1 MHAGLDHFS
10 ETKHLEEYSVDDL
23 VWTRIDYE
31 IPYFDDII
39 VVSGHTPTQN
49 ILGNNRPGYI
59 FKANHH
65 IAIDCG
71 AGKSNG
77 RLAAICLAPDGAL
90 LILVWEV
97 SPWIMMNCWI
107 SR

>member
-10 ETKHLEEYSVDDL
+10 ETKHLEEYS
-23 VWTRIDYE
+23 
-31 IPYFDDII
+31 DDII

-49 ILGNNRPGYI
+49 ILGNSHPGYI

-71 AGKSNG
+71 AGKING
-77 RLAAICLAPDGAL
+77 RLAAICLDTGEEYYA
-90 LILVWEV
+90 
-97 SPWIMMNCWI
+97 
-107 SR
+107 R